1 MFMHEI
7 YVCIVQCS
15 CMSYIYCTVLILCV
29 YISPLHSEMG
39 RDTELFK
46 AAQTGNIDFLEK
58 VFSAYLAVERGK
70 DAAPGKGKVK
80 KQQSMS
86 R

>member
-1 MFMHEI
+1 
-7 YVCIVQCS
+7 
-15 CMSYIYCTVLILCV
+15 
-29 YISPLHSEMG
+29 MG

-58 VFSAYLAVERGK
+58 VFAACLAVERGK
-70 DAAPGKGKVK
+70 DAALGKGKVK
-80 KQQSMS
+80 KQQSMA